1 MSTTGEFSSVPALPS
16 PDAIRRQLDAIL
28 ASPSFHGS
36 KRCHQFLK
44 YVVEKSLAGEASALK
59 ERSVA
64 IEVFGRQPE
73 SDLAEDTIVRVGARE
88 VRKRLAQYY
97 VTPEGGGA
105 EIRIDLPPGSY
116 VPEFKFGNARV
127 EEAPAVIPSPSVPVP
142 WAWPRRYSLPLTA
155 VGIVAIGMAAIVAV
169 KAGANPNATEFQ
181 RFWDP
186 VFRDP
191 APLLVAVAH
200 PIVYHASGRAVRM
213 NEERLPP
220 QDTPLQRAIQLP
232 PNELNGADMVP
243 VYNQYVGFGDMVV
256 ATEVVSM
263 VSHGS
268 RPKAVR
274 LRMASGVEF
283 ADLRKAPTLLVG
295 AFTNRW
301 TVELQ
306 QAWRFRF
313 SYVPGTAV
321 IKDAQDT
328 TGQRQWA
335 VKSKDNGSAP
345 EDFVLVSRI
354 RSPYTGGLVLVA
366 AGLKQFGT
374 EAAGHLLVD
383 PEGLGAILRKL
394 PEGWESKSLQLVLH
408 VRVIE
413 NTPAQPDVVAMHVW

>member
-1 MSTTGEFSSVPALPS
+1 
-16 PDAIRRQLDAIL
+16 
-28 ASPSFHGS
+28 
-36 KRCHQFLK
+36 
-44 YVVEKSLAGEASALK
+44 
-59 ERSVA
+59 
-64 IEVFGRQPE
+64 
-73 SDLAEDTIVRVGARE
+73 
-88 VRKRLAQYY
+88 
-97 VTPEGGGA
+97 
-105 EIRIDLPPGSY
+105 
-116 VPEFKFGNARV
+116 
-127 EEAPAVIPSPSVPVP
+127 
-142 WAWPRRYSLPLTA
+142 
-155 VGIVAIGMAAIVAV
+155 MAAIVAV
-169 KAGANPNATEFQ
+169 KAGANPNASEFQ
-181 RFWDP
+181 RFWNP
-186 VFRDP
+186 IFRDP

-200 PIVYHASGRAVRM
+200 PIVYHASGRAVKM

-232 PNELNGADMVP
+232 PNELSGADMVP

-306 QAWRFRF
+306 QAWRYRF
-313 SYVPGTAV
+313 AYLPGTAV

-335 VKSKDNGSAP
+335 VRGKDNGSVP

-394 PEGWESKSLQLVLH
+394 PQGWESKSLQLVLH

-413 NTPAQPDVVAMHVW
+413 NTPAQPEVVAMHVW